1 MLMRAQD
8 RQQEQNTLLAALTP
22 REREILA
29 CLADG
34 AGRRDVAERLY
45 LSANTVRTHLRNLMA
60 KLGVH
65 STLEAVAMVRGGELS
80 DRPPVGLSFQ
90 ESRGGH
96 GRCRGPV
103 RVRRRARRRTVA
115 GHLVEQAR
123 HRPPG
128 LRDDPGDPRH
138 DGRRLGGATR
148 SGGWYSGVSLA
159 DQRQWVN
166 KKVVSG
172 ADQKRLV
179 PPPATW
185 EGVPVFVEVDDV
197 EAVWMVD
204 NGGVPGT
211 DQDTSANVCMVGQP
225 RSSLTCIHIEID
237 GRWKARGWA
246 PPDFPMRVPID
257 IQGYVY
263 WDNPHESEGDPEDSA
278 PSNYILGHYETGW
291 EVDPVSA
298 WRLHRG

>member
-1 MLMRAQD
+1 MAVVAVMAV
-8 RQQEQNTLLAALTP
+8 AAVLSGCGGVPSAEPSQAISWNKHVTARP
-22 REREILA
+22 VYATIPEIL
-29 CLADG
+29 G
-34 AGRRDVAERLY
+34 T
-45 LSANTVRTHLRNLMA
+45 TVDA
-60 KLGVH
+60 
-65 STLEAVAMVRGGELS
+65 
-80 DRPPVGLSFQ
+80 
-90 ESRGGH
+90 
-96 GRCRGPV
+96 
-103 RVRRRARRRTVA
+103 
-115 GHLVEQAR
+115 
-123 HRPPG
+123 
-128 LRDDPGDPRH
+128 
-138 DGRRLGGATR
+138 LGGATR

-172 ADQKRLV
+172 ADQRRLV

-185 EGVPVFVEVDDV
+185 QGVPVFVEVDDV

-225 RSSLTCIHIEID
+225 RSNLTCIHIEID

-291 EVDPVSA
+291 EVHPVSA

>member
-1 MLMRAQD
+1 
-8 RQQEQNTLLAALTP
+8 
-22 REREILA
+22 
-29 CLADG
+29 
-34 AGRRDVAERLY
+34 
-45 LSANTVRTHLRNLMA
+45 
-60 KLGVH
+60 
-65 STLEAVAMVRGGELS
+65 
-80 DRPPVGLSFQ
+80 
-90 ESRGGH
+90 
-96 GRCRGPV
+96 
-103 RVRRRARRRTVA
+103 
-115 GHLVEQAR
+115 
-123 HRPPG
+123 
-128 LRDDPGDPRH
+128 
-138 DGRRLGGATR
+138 
-148 SGGWYSGVSLA
+148 VSLA

-172 ADQKRLV
+172 ADQRRLV

-225 RSSLTCIHIEID
+225 RSNLTCIHIEID

-291 EVDPVSA
+291 EVHPVSA